1 MTRTVTSGPFPCPDG
16 SPAGPGPGPP
26 ADSDGRARNGRTVP
40 VAPSSVSP
48 IDSVDCPESVRPPAG
63 LRVTDVT
70 HCSGRLA
77 RAAAACQ

>member
-26 ADSDGRARNGRTVP
+26 ADSDGRARNGRT